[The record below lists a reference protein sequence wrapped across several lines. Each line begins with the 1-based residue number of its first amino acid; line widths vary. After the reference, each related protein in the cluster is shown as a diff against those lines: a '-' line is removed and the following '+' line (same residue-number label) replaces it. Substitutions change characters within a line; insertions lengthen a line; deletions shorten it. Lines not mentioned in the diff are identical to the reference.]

1 MAKFMFRGVELEQLK
16 VMPAEEFAKLLKS
29 RQRRHI
35 KRGLLPAQK
44 KLLEDIKKHPDKFH
58 RTHARDMPVLPQMLG
73 AKLGI
78 YSGKEYVPVTII
90 PEMLGHRLGELVLT
104 RKAVKHSAPGF
115 GATKSSRYVPLK

>member
-1 MAKFMFRGVELEQLK
+1 MAKFMFRGMELEQLK
-16 VMPAEEFAKLLKS
+16 AMPIEEFAKIVKS

-35 KRGLLPAQK
+35 KRGLMPAQK
-44 KLLEDIKKHPDKFH
+44 KLLEDIKKHPDRFH
-58 RTHARDMPVLPQMLG
+58 RTHSRDMPVLPQMLG

-90 PEMLGHRLGELVLT
+90 PEMLGHRLGELVMT